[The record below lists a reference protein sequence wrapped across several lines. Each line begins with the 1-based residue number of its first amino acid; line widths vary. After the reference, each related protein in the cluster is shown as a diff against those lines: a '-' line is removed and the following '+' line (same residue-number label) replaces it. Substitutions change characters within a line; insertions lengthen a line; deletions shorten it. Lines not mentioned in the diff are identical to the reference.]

1 MNRTQKEQDEI
12 RDWAA
17 DLDRQVELGEIRPVP
32 GAKVYRGEHAEA
44 MTGDDLLAIF
54 EGRPREEERQPAKKT
69 WRVRTTERLDAWAAA
84 GAREEHLNTSAL
96 IRKAVAEYLGR
107 HHLSAQPA

>member
-17 DLDRQVELGEIRPVP
+17 DLNRQVELGEIRPVP

-54 EGRPREEERQPAKKT
+54 EGRPREE
-69 WRVRTTERLDAWAAA
+69 
-84 GAREEHLNTSAL
+84 HLNTSAL

-107 HHLSAQPA
+107 HHFSARPA